1 MTPIGTSLESGLC
14 DIVPPRPAVPRGAD
28 DKRTISEEFMQHF
41 RAFLAL
47 AFAAG
52 LTLTSPA
59 EARLTRLEIT
69 KREIVADGMAFGTAG
84 AYEKL
89 TGRAWFEADP
99 TLERNAPVFDL

>member
-1 MTPIGTSLESGLC
+1 
-14 DIVPPRPAVPRGAD
+14 
-28 DKRTISEEFMQHF
+28 MQHF

-52 LTLTSPA
+52 LTLTSTA
-59 EARLTRLEIT
+59 EAGLTRLEIS
-69 KREIVADGMAFGTAG
+69 KREIVAGGMAFGTAG

-99 TLERNAPVFDL
+99 LSSATPRCSTSTACRLTAEAQSSFPPMW